1 MKRQD
6 IIIIALLAVIVFF
19 VFFKVGKSYF
29 SPAPAPTAVPAP
41 ASGVKPSVADVKT
54 MLGSGMPEMNIIISL
69 IKGGVPGDQA
79 EQLVAQAK
87 AS

>member
-6 IIIIALLAVIVFF
+6 IIIIALLATIVFF

-29 SPAPAPTAVPAP
+29 SP